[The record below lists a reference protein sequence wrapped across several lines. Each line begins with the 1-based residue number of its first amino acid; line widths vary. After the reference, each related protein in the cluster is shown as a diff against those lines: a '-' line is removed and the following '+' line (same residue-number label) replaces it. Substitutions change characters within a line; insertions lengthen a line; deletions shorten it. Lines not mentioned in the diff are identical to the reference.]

1 MLFGCFHLSHNGN
14 VVRSGITPSNIFLN
28 LNLNLKKI
36 EHMCQEIHFIVEC
49 VLKNKKYLHH
59 DTWL

>member
-28 LNLNLKKI
+28 LNLNLNLKKI

-49 VLKNKKYLHH
+49 VLKK
-59 DTWL
+59 